1 MKNAILI
8 IILFA
13 LGATYASGS
22 ILTKSEIELKIG
34 SNPVAILENP
44 DTGII
49 SIFCAGVDANE
60 NKIIDEGEEQPS
72 WWKYNPNG
80 SSTEPEKAMDFD
92 RFFVEPFKPSFRF
105 FDDNPTFYIPLA
117 GKSENDTFTENGI
130 LKFIILESDQILNMD
145 NEIPNGETLHAGFY
159 VGNSV
164 SVIRKSGKDSIYV
177 TNEKTSLKSSFE
189 IDGDILSFE
198 TFAKDDYVY
207 LAPLY
212 SDGDSSQFDI
222 IRIDEEGNHDRI
234 VEGQKTWSSASLK
247 AKFSSYKDKLF
258 LLSENSEYATFYTY
272 DEEQAAMKV
281 RAWVSENG
289 KKDNYIAGISDDI
302 QVRSKDSK
310 DIFVTNLEYGDIKR
324 VHEMHRA
331 AFEVG
336 YMKRVGD
343 YFYCASEEN
352 NDWGFGKVA
361 VYNIINKE
369 RRDSSLINQAFVEYN
384 PVGLFD
390 LGIHPREATY
400 TVSQGIDYNGN
411 GVFEESDGDIPTTIT
426 THSLGPSLEEGDI
439 PQRFDFQLNFPL
451 KSNINR
457 FSSSATDGSIYL
469 PSGKNI
475 YSFNTIYRTISDTLV
490 TDMYVACVYGVLD
503 YMVIGQRDLEEDK
516 SYIRIIKEDQI
527 DVKTEVGHNVVD
539 CIIYQNESGFGVV
552 SISEGTD
559 GESDSKLNIIK
570 LSTQGISDNTVLDI
584 GSEAVSIVANSDQ
597 TEAAIVMHGSHEV
610 HILNLLTGEIN
621 NTIPTET
628 SGLGGPRDAVFYNNM
643 LYVTTYSNRILVI
656 DLTEGEQV
664 GYLNVD
670 GDTEAIITE
679 HYYLYVTNIKYSDN
693 EPNNRLIVYNID
705 KITNVEY
712 TKSPEQGIRV
722 YPNPVVDDFHIV
734 SDNKTGTYDIVIFD
748 EQGRVV
754 AKKKHN
760 NTAEIELN
768 TKTLGLSSGTYTA
781 VINNKK
787 TVRFVVVR

>member
-22 ILTKSEIELKIG
+22 ILTKSEIELKVG

-49 SIFCAGVDANE
+49 SIFCAGVDAND
-60 NKIIDEGEEQPS
+60 NKEIDEGEEQPS

-80 SSTEPEKAMDFD
+80 SSLEPTKVMDFK
-92 RFFVEPFKPSFRF
+92 RFFVDPFKPSIYSL
-105 FDDNPTFYIPLA
+105 DGVTVVSIP
-117 GKSENDTFTENGI
+117 KN
-130 LKFIILESDQILNMD
+130 
-145 NEIPNGETLHAGFY
+145 NEIGSSKINGYSVFEMQSSKSLTSTGVTGGEFVYSKRISDRQYSIVRYESESYLFVINVETDQNSSKLID
-159 VGNSV
+159 GNL
-164 SVIRKSGKDSIYV
+164 INFATFKKGGKEYWVPIYFDGENTLMDV
-177 TNEKTSLKSSFE
+177 FE
-189 IDGDILSFE
+189 IDQYGYYIRKIE
-198 TFAKDDYVY
+198 KQT
-207 LAPLY
+207 LY
-212 SDGDSSQFDI
+212 DNVSVTDAF
-222 IRIDEEGNHDRI
+222 N
-234 VEGQKTWSSASLK
+234 
-247 AKFSSYKDKLF
+247 SYGVKLF
-258 LLSENSEYATFYTY
+258 LVSENKNRSLLYTY
-272 DEEQAAMKV
+272 DEEQVVMKP
-281 RAWVSENG
+281 WPWIFENG
-289 KKDNYIAGISDDI
+289 KKDNYIAGITDDI

-343 YFYCASEEN
+343 YFFCANEEN
-352 NDWGFGKVA
+352 NDWGYGKVA
-361 VYNIINKE
+361 VYNITDKE

-384 PVGLFD
+384 PVGLYD

-400 TVSQGIDYNGN
+400 TVSQGIDNNGN
-411 GVFEESDGDIPTTIT
+411 GIFEESDGDIPTTIT
-426 THSLGPSLEEGDI
+426 THSFGPILEEGDI
-439 PQRFDFQLNFPL
+439 PHRFDFQLNFPL

-469 PSGKNI
+469 PSGNNI
-475 YSFNTIYRTISDTLV
+475 YSFNTIHQTISDTLV

-503 YMVIGQRDLEEDK
+503 YMVIGQRDLEEGK

-527 DVKTEVGHNVVD
+527 DVKTEVGYNVVD

-584 GSEAVSIVANSDQ
+584 GSGAVSIVANPDQ

-679 HYYLYVTNIKYSDN
+679 HNYIYVTNIKYNNN
-693 EPNNRLIVYNID
+693 EPNNRLIVYDID

-712 TKSPEQGIRV
+712 TKSPEQAVRI
-722 YPNPVVDDFHIV
+722 YPNPVVDELHIV
-734 SDNKTGTYDIVIFD
+734 SDDITGTYDIVIFD

-754 AKKKHN
+754 ASKSGN
-760 NTAEIELN
+760 NTSEIGLSV
-768 TKTLGLSSGTYTA
+768 KTLGLSSGTYTA
-781 VINNKK
+781 LINNKK